1 MVAGSSGTGP
11 QLGERAQASP
21 PVLYVESQVLVKEV
35 RRDTHV
41 SLYSPPNVRLPN
53 CTGNLSYTALFPPK
67 LMPESDEGELPG
79 RMAAWS
85 LNRVDVVQELGEGWV
100 LVRV

>member
-1 MVAGSSGTGP
+1 MP
-11 QLGERAQASP
+11 QLGEQAQASP

-35 RRDTHV
+35 CRDTHM

-53 CTGNLSYTALFPPK
+53 CTGNLSYTALFPSK
-67 LMPESDEGELPG
+67 LIPLKMMRESDEGELPG